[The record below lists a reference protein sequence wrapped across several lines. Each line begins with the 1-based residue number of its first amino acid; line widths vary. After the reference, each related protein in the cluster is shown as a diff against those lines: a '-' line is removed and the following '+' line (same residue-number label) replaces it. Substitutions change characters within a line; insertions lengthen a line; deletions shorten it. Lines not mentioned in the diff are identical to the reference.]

1 MTNHGD
7 ESAKIMRGT
16 GLLVI
21 EVIDSNPNGDPD
33 RESDPRQRPD
43 GRGEISSVS
52 FKRKIRDLIEWKS
65 DVWQELSKQ
74 FNPQLK
80 AEEFAILESR
90 DRGFSDVK
98 EAKEAWQRVLRAI
111 ENKEMENRYW
121 DARVFGSTFLEK
133 GEDAPEDTKAK
144 QDRKYIKTGVVQFGL
159 GVSVAPVSVRRLTTT
174 KKASAQESKDRGMAP
189 LGFRVVEHGV
199 YCMPFYVNP
208 TAANQSGCKRRDIDL
223 LLKIIPYAYS
233 HTRSYPRAGVEIRHA
248 WYAEHKSA
256 LGSCS
261 DFRLITALMPEKEK
275 GLDPGKPSKSWS
287 EYKDPQRLS
296 DELKGKVEPLRD
308 LMEEL

>member
-7 ESAKIMRGT
+7 ESEKIMRGT

-43 GRGEISSVS
+43 SRGEISPVS
-52 FKRKIRDLIEWKS
+52 FKRKIRDLIEWKG
-65 DVWQELSKQ
+65 DVWQEISKQ
-74 FNPQLK
+74 FNPELK
-80 AEEFAILESR
+80 EEEFAILESGS
-90 DRGFSDVK
+90 RGFSVK
-98 EAKEAWQRVLRAI
+98 DAKEAWKKVLEI
-111 ENKEMENRYW
+111 IDDKEEMKSRYW

-133 GEDAPEDTKAK
+133 GEDAPDDTRAK
-144 QDRKYIKTGVVQFGL
+144 KDRKYIRTGVVQFGL
-159 GVSVAPVSVRRLTTT
+159 GVSVAPVSIRRLTTT

-189 LGFRVVEHGV
+189 LGFRIVEHGV

-208 TAANQSGCKRRDIDL
+208 TAAQQSGCTKRDIDL

-233 HTRSYPRAGVEIRHA
+233 HTRSYPRTGVEIRHA
-248 WYAEHKSA
+248 WYIEHKSV

-261 DFRLITALMPEKEK
+261 DFALIAALTPTRNERY
-275 GLDPGKPSKSWS
+275 DPDKSSKSWG
-287 EYKDPQRLS
+287 EYCDRKNLPN
-296 DELKGKVEPLRD
+296 ELEVKVTSIRD
-308 LMEEL
+308 LMEKL

>member
-1 MTNHGD
+1 MTNHSD
-7 ESAKIMRGT
+7 ESAKIMRAT

-43 GRGEISSVS
+43 NRGEISPVS
-52 FKRKIRDLIEWKS
+52 FKRKIRDLVEWKS
-65 DVWQELSKQ
+65 DVWQEISKQ
-74 FNPQLK
+74 FQPQLK

-98 EAKEAWQRVLRAI
+98 DAKEAWQKVLETI
-111 ENKEMENRYW
+111 ENKEMGNRYW

-133 GEDAPEDTKAK
+133 GEDAPDDTKAK
-144 QDRKYIKTGVVQFGL
+144 KDRKYIKTGVVQFGL
-159 GVSVAPVSVRRLTTT
+159 GVSVAPVSIRRLTTT

-189 LGFRVVEHGV
+189 LGFRIVEHGV

-208 TAANQSGCKRRDIDL
+208 TAAQQSGCTKRDIDL

-233 HTRSYPRAGVEIRHA
+233 HTRSYPRTGVEIRHA
-248 WYAEHKSA
+248 WYIEHKSV

-261 DFRLITALMPEKEK
+261 DFALIAALTPTRNERY
-275 GLDPGKPSKSWS
+275 DPDKSSKSWGEYDPKKLPS
-287 EYKDPQRLS
+287 ELAV
-296 DELKGKVEPLRD
+296 KVTSIRD